1 MGKSS
6 LLSRLSTSVASR
18 SAIVWEVKSQEIGR
32 NIPFATISDFILA
45 LAQYPGAGETDARWL
60 AEAGRVAPGL
70 RTWHSGIPDPPPVPA
85 DAVRLRVAE
94 ALVRIIQVVGDS
106 GPMLLVLDDL
116 EYLDP
121 ASRDILH
128 LLLRRL
134 ERSELLVV
142 GSARSAGDQTLVH
155 GELGGSRGLHWDD
168 IITLGPLAPEHV
180 REMVVRLCAPG
191 PVPASAIL
199 DTMVELA
206 QGNPYLVE
214 MLLSDWRRQSEES
227 LVSVYRR
234 GADAASRWRPP
245 ATMNKAFERQ
255 HRGLSAESDRVLSL
269 LAVAGRRLSAQEVG
283 ELLAL
288 DGAVADA
295 AAMQLLDR
303 GIVRVEE
310 GGLQIKNQLHRSY
323 VYHAMA
329 EDTRR
334 YLHGKVADAL
344 SQAEDEAF
352 QDLLEAAHH
361 YVRSANRTRAADTLV
376 AGAETAINRGAPK
389 EASRALVEVGA
400 ETGEYRR
407 SDLTLLLA
415 EAFLWQG
422 LHEQALKQVQVVRT
436 TNTDPHVQARAN
448 AVGAEAMY
456 RGRLTANA
464 KIGEQA
470 KAALSL
476 AEEANDTSLVVRALQ
491 LTAEIAHD
499 AADQETIDNVQA
511 AACSIELTSQ
521 SREVLPIAAATRGYC
536 MMING
541 HHREAA
547 ERFSKSVR
555 GLREQRRETE
565 LRRALNGLGICLT
578 NIGDL
583 SLATTAFEDALRLAE
598 QAGDPYAQ
606 SILWDNLAVI
616 YEDMGQLVDAVDSRR
631 RAYRLSQES
640 PSPKRH
646 CEILTNAALLA
657 AMLGECGQASSYLM
671 ESTEIA
677 RTLGIPGL
685 LITALIACCDLALTR
700 GEADSAWRWAEEA
713 IALADLHGGA
723 WRPVGDFTRIYLHY
737 TWATRGYRAY
747 REVRETTQ
755 ARGLSFR
762 LTHQLELE
770 AFHEWVHQNEGAA
783 TSASVI
789 VPKLAAKKLFGS
801 ILRLASIGICPH
813 GPVST
818 DQRIPSE
825 LRVRSAFPSC
835 RLHLPTVP
843 IDVLQRGA

>member
-1 MGKSS
+1 
-6 LLSRLSTSVASR
+6 
-18 SAIVWEVKSQEIGR
+18 
-32 NIPFATISDFILA
+32 
-45 LAQYPGAGETDARWL
+45 
-60 AEAGRVAPGL
+60 
-70 RTWHSGIPDPPPVPA
+70 
-85 DAVRLRVAE
+85 
-94 ALVRIIQVVGDS
+94 
-106 GPMLLVLDDL
+106 MLLVLDDL

-134 ERSELLVV
+134 ARASLLVV
-142 GSARSAGDQTLVH
+142 GSARSSGDQTLVH
-155 GELGGSRGLHWDD
+155 AEVDGSKGLNWEDVV
-168 IITLGPLAPEHV
+168 TLGPLAPEHV
-180 REMVVRLCAPG
+180 REMVLRLCGPG
-191 PVPASAIL
+191 PVPESAIL

-269 LAVAGRRLSAQEVG
+269 LAVAGRRLPAREVG
-283 ELLAL
+283 DLLAL
-288 DGAVADA
+288 DGAGADA

-334 YLHGKVADAL
+334 YLHGKVADVL
-344 SQAEDEAF
+344 AEAADEKF

-376 AGAETAINRGAPK
+376 AGAEAAINRGAPK
-389 EASRALVEVGA
+389 EAARAIESVGA
-400 ETGEYRR
+400 EIGDCRR

-422 LHEQALKQVQVVRT
+422 LHVQAMKQIQVIQTKT
-436 TNTDPHVQARAN
+436 TNLPFRARAK

-456 RGRLTANA
+456 RGRLGANA
-464 KIGEQA
+464 EIGDQA

-476 AEEANDTSLVVRALQ
+476 AEETNDASLVVRTLQ
-491 LTAEIAHD
+491 LIAEIAHD
-499 AADQETIDNVQA
+499 AADQATIDRVQSTA
-511 AACSIELTSQ
+511 SSIELTARSQ
-521 SREVLPIAAATRGYC
+521 EVLPVAAATQGYC
-536 MMING
+536 MMISG

-547 ERFSKSVR
+547 DRFSESVS
-555 GLREQRRETE
+555 GLRQQRRETE

-583 SLATTAFEDALRLAE
+583 SRATAAFEDALRLAE

-616 YEDMGQLVDAVDSRR
+616 HEDMGKLVDAVEARR
-631 RAYRLSQES
+631 RAYRLSLES

-646 CEILTNAALLA
+646 CELLANAGLLA
-657 AMLGECGQASSYLM
+657 AMLGECSQASSYLT
-671 ESTEIA
+671 ESTELA
-677 RTLGIPGL
+677 RTLSIPGL
-685 LITALIACCDLALTR
+685 LITALVACCDLALTR

-713 IALADLHGGA
+713 IALAESSGGA
-723 WRPVGDFTRIYLHY
+723 WRPIGDFTRVQLHY
-737 TWATRGYRAY
+737 TWATRGYSAY
-747 REVRETTQ
+747 RDVRKTTQ

-770 AFHEWVHQNEGAA
+770 AFHEWVQQEEGNDSSTSMVVPRLA
-783 TSASVI
+783 TAQ
-789 VPKLAAKKLFGS
+789 LFGS
-801 ILRLASIGICPH
+801 ILRLASIGICPK

-818 DQRIPSE
+818 DRRIPSE
-825 LRVRSAFPSC
+825 LRVRTAYPSC
-835 RLHLPTVP
+835 QLHLQTAPV
-843 IDVLQRGA
+843 DVLQRDA